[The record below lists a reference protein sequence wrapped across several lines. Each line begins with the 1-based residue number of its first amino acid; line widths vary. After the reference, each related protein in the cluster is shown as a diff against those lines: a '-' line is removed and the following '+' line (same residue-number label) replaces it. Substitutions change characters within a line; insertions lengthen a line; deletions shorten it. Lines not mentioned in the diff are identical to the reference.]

1 MTRRTAIG
9 AGLSV
14 AAVAYIGGSLA
25 AGSGRP
31 RQHGRSIDALLVD
44 ESIELPRQMATFFT
58 ESRRALPVLGVRLDA
73 ASQGELMHV
82 LDNSRAVVGV
92 SSGAT
97 LFCLERIAW
106 DHGYRLTARRQHP
119 SDVAAQACLQDTA
132 MLLSGA
138 GLEKTGFSLS
148 DRSYRPTRADGQ
160 LHVWLMEK
168 SSPSL
173 RQHRQEV

>member
-1 MTRRTAIG
+1 MMTRRTALG

-14 AAVAYIGGSLA
+14 AAVACIGGSLA

-31 RQHGRSIDALLVD
+31 EQHGRSIDALLID
-44 ESIELPRQMATFFT
+44 ESIELPRQMATFIT
-58 ESRRALPVLGVRLDA
+58 ESRRALPVLDIRLDA
-73 ASQGELMHV
+73 ASQGALMQL

-119 SDVAAQACLQDTA
+119 SDAASQACRQDTA
-132 MLLSGA
+132 LLLSGA
-138 GLEKTGFSLS
+138 GLEKEDLLFPIAAIGPPVRTDNCTSG
-148 DRSYRPTRADGQ
+148 
-160 LHVWLMEK
+160 
-168 SSPSL
+168 
-173 RQHRQEV
+173 